1 MGRKWPMAALTL
13 CTAAALVGT
22 VITGGAS
29 GKQADPAEP
38 VRAIP
43 LSAVVTADPALGGE
57 TDEAL
62 TLDKLHLMGF
72 ADVTAEMACRD
83 AVSYVS
89 YYGIMEGVGQ
99 GQFDPEGFVT
109 RAAVVTVLH
118 RMSGGEPPELVE
130 YCPDVKAED
139 WFAPA
144 VAWAVGNGIVT
155 GRADGS
161 FAPHDLVTRAELAA
175 ILYRCAEHLGYA
187 TQNSGRLVGYR
198 DGDKVAEY
206 AVEPLAWALGNG
218 LYSGLVTNTIYPDL
232 RLARGQLAQV
242 LTAFQ
247 SHGTGD
253 TLARQIVVEAAAQ
266 TGGSASRDRH
276 ADLQAVVDA
285 TAQKY
290 GAVGLQAAVIEDG
303 VVTDTYAYGWA
314 TRAQYAL
321 VDENGKTVS
330 WEGGDPMTAE
340 HKMRVAS
347 ISKVAIGAAAMMLE
361 QDGIVDLDASIGDY
375 WGCKVQN
382 PYYPNKPVTIRSL
395 LTHTSSIFL
404 AGDDVSRKYSSVYAR
419 LSGGT
424 GFSRVEPGSIYAWGY
439 NNYGFGVLGMTL
451 ELAAGKV
458 MDDILDEY
466 FFDLMG
472 VDAAFE
478 SGSIQDT
485 DRLAT
490 LYNHGGSVARS
501 VSTQKG
507 LTLNPTPGATGQ
519 FFAGGLTISAA
530 DLGKLVAT
538 WAGDGLY
545 EGLRVMP
552 ERAVELME
560 ERSSIPVSDGFYQ
573 CMPLRYRT
581 DIYGREALYYH
592 TGSAYGVYNCMSYD
606 PATGDGVV
614 VLTTGASAT
623 KDGNGIYAVCGE
635 ISRAIYD
642 AIQ

>member
-1 MGRKWPMAALTL
+1 MGRIWQRVVLAI
-13 CTAAALVGT
+13 CTAAALVIVVAADQGGT
-22 VITGGAS
+22 EHRT
-29 GKQADPAEP
+29 AEAEGEGL
-38 VRAIP
+38 RAVP
-43 LSAVVTADPALGGE
+43 LSAVTTADPAQGGE

-62 TLDKLHLMGF
+62 TLDKLRLAGF

-118 RMSGGEPPELVE
+118 RMSGGETPELVE

-175 ILYRCAEHLGYA
+175 ILYRCADHLDYP

-232 RLARGQLAQV
+232 RLSRGQLAQV

-247 SHGTGD
+247 SHGGD

-314 TRAQYAL
+314 TK
-321 VDENGKTVS
+321 GS
-330 WEGGDPMTAE
+330 DPMTAE
-340 HKMRVAS
+340 HRMRVAS

-382 PYYPNKPVTIRSL
+382 PYYPSKPVTIRSL

-424 GFSRVEPGSIYAWGY
+424 GFSHVEPGSIYAWGY

-478 SGSIQDT
+478 SGSIRDT

-552 ERAVELME
+552 EAAVELME